1 MFCCRKLLTCSK
13 VTRPLIE
20 SHITALVIP
29 SDLQTSKTVKTAVL
43 FFQFNFILFDLL
55 INYIAIITVNRSIF
69 FPTVKVKH
77 QSTHVQERYIFK

>member
-1 MFCCRKLLTCSK
+1 MCFAAGKTYTFLLTCSK

-43 FFQFNFILFDLL
+43 FFHFNFILF
-55 INYIAIITVNRSIF
+55 
-69 FPTVKVKH
+69 
-77 QSTHVQERYIFK
+77 